1 MPDKTT
7 DGTADRAAA
16 AIRAHRPGFTPTV
29 AVVLGSGL
37 GALAEIL
44 RNRSSLSYAE
54 LPGFPAPGVA
64 GHAGRLVLG
73 EASGLPVAL
82 LQGRAHYYE
91 RGRADAMRP
100 AVETLAAI
108 GCPALL
114 LTCAA
119 GSLRPEVGPGS
130 VVSISDHLGL
140 AGVSPLVGEMGPRR
154 FLDMGAAY
162 DPGLR
167 RRLRQA
173 AETAKVGLHEGV
185 YAWFGGPQFETPAE
199 IRAVRLL
206 GADLVGMS
214 VVPEVILARHAGLRT
229 AALAVVTNL
238 GAGMSGDALHHDQT
252 LDAAARAMA
261 DLARLL
267 DAFFAGMR

>member
-1 MPDKTT
+1 MPGKT
-7 DGTADRAAA
+7 AEEAAA
-16 AIRAHRPGFTPTV
+16 LIRAHRPGFTPAIAV
-29 AVVLGSGL
+29 ALGSGL
-37 GALAEIL
+37 GALTELLQNPSA
-44 RNRSSLSYAE
+44 LSYAE

-73 EASGLPVAL
+73 EASDLPVAL

-91 RGRADAMRP
+91 SGRADAMRP
-100 AVETLAAI
+100 AIETLAAL
-108 GCPALL
+108 GCPAVL

-119 GSLRPEVGPGS
+119 GSLRPEAGPGS
-130 VVSISDHLGL
+130 LVAISDHLGL
-140 AGVSPLVGEMGPRR
+140 AGVSPLIGETGPHR
-154 FLDMGAAY
+154 FLDMSAAY
-162 DPGLR
+162 DAGLR
-167 RRLRQA
+167 RQLRQA
-173 AETAKVGLHEGV
+173 AETAKVALHEGV

-214 VVPEVILARHAGLRT
+214 VVPEVILARHAGLKT

-238 GAGMSGDALHHDQT
+238 GAGMSGDALHHGQT

-261 DLARLL
+261 DLTRLL
-267 DAFFAGMR
+267 QAFFAGMR